1 MEYKAVVF
9 DVDGV
14 LTEINSVWRYIHER
28 LGTWERAKVHKDMFF
43 EGKIDY
49 EEWARL
55 DVSLWKGVKYS
66 YLKVIL
72 EQVPIRKCA
81 KEVINYLKQKGF
93 LVFAIS
99 AGIDLLVE
107 IVSKKLGIDYYV
119 SNKLITKDGVLTGKI
134 IVQVGFKEKGKVMEK
149 ILTEHNILPKNT
161 ITIGDSEVDIEMFK
175 VAGLA
180 IAYNP
185 TSQKVIENAD
195 WIINSKTLC
204 SILYLFK
211 IF

>member
-14 LTEINSVWRYIHER
+14 LTEIDSVWRYIHER

-66 YLKVIL
+66 YLKAIL

-81 KEVINYLKQKGF
+81 KDMINYLKQKGF

-99 AGIDLLVE
+99 AGIELLVE

-119 SNKLITKDGVLTGKI
+119 SNKLIVENDILTGEI
-134 IVQVGFKEKGKVMEK
+134 IVQVGFREKGNIMKKM
-149 ILTEHNILPKNT
+149 LTEHNVLLENT
-161 ITIGDSEVDIEMFK
+161 IAIGDSEVDIEMFK
-175 VAGLA
+175 TAGLA

-185 TSQKVIENAD
+185 ISQKVIESAD
-195 WIINSKTLC
+195 WIIYSKTLC
-204 SILYLFK
+204 PLLYLFK